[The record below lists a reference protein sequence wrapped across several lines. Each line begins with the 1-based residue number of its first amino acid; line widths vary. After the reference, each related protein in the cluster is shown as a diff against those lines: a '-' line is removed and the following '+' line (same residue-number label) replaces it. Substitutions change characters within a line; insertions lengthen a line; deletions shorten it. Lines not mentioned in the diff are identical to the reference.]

1 MKAFLRNY
9 RQSPRKVRLLADLVR
24 GREVSDALVILEAAV
39 KRGALPLR
47 KLLSS
52 AIANAKKN
60 DGIGDE
66 SALYVKEIRVDE
78 GPTMKRGMP
87 RAFGRSA
94 IIRKRTSHISLVL
107 GEKVQKP
114 EPVETNKLKAKS

>member
-24 GREVSDALVILEAAV
+24 GKEVSDALVVLEAAV

-60 DGIGDE
+60 NGANEG
-66 SALYVKEIRVDE
+66 ALYIKEIRVDE

-107 GEKVQKP
+107 GEKMQKA
-114 EPVETNKLKAKS
+114 ETKQPATLKS